1 MAYNPVF
8 ANPFSFGADVM
19 PRPKKSADTSKLTK
33 AQRIRDVAKTM
44 GKKIR
49 PKDIVGILAKE
60 GVKVS
65 SAQVSTTLRA
75 AGYRRKRRGKKA
87 APGAAAP
94 VSNGLTLSALVAAK
108 ELIHRAGG
116 VKAAEAAIQAM
127 KKLV

>member
-1 MAYNPVF
+1 
-8 ANPFSFGADVM
+8 M
-19 PRPKKSADTSKLTK
+19 PRPKKTADASKPTK

-49 PKDIVGILAKE
+49 PKDIIAVLAKE

-87 APGAAAP
+87 PVGAAAAP
-94 VSNGLTLSALVAAK
+94 VVSNGLNLGALIAAK
-108 ELIHRAGG
+108 ELIHKAGG

-127 KKLV
+127 KKLG